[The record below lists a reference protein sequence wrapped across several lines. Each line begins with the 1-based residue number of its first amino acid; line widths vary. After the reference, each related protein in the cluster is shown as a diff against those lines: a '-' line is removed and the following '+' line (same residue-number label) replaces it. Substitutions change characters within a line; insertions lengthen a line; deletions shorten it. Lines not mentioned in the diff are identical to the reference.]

1 MAATQ
6 SGGPTLT
13 TRFEDA
19 LSYAFRLH
27 NHQDRKGSDI
37 PYFSH
42 LMGVTA
48 LVLEDGGDE
57 DQAIAALL
65 HDAVED
71 QGGRAILEEIRRLFG
86 ERVASIVDGCTDS
99 YSNPK
104 PPWQSRKEEY
114 IQHIYQ
120 ASEDVIRVSLADK
133 LHNTRTILSGLRENG
148 DQVWERFRGK
158 KDGTLWYY
166 RSLVEAFKTV
176 TSGYMVE
183 ELERVVDEI
192 ERLSGGNN
200 P

>member
-1 MAATQ
+1 MSATK

-86 ERVASIVDGCTDS
+86 ERVANIVDGCTDS

-114 IQHIYQ
+114 IQHLYQ

-166 RSLVEAFKTV
+166 RSLIEAFKKI
-176 TSGYMVE
+176 TSGYMVD

-192 ERLSGGNN
+192 ERLAGGNN